1 MQEQK
6 QNFQGEAELN
16 WIGEIVQNYIARQ
29 DAPMQKVAGANA
41 EAAFKK
47 IAELLQKVP
56 AAAEAANQE

>member
-1 MQEQK
+1 MQEQQ

-29 DAPMQKVAGANA
+29 DAPMQKIAGPNA

-47 IAELLQKVP
+47 LAELLKQFPVP
-56 AAAEAANQE
+56 AEAATQE